1 MDQLSI
7 LYFLAISIYFWKGCE
22 KACTTF
28 LPNPNQPVV
37 ASFSEDQWFVPFM
50 TAQAGNTFIIHPD
63 VKTIDPGLSLPISYA
78 MIWVPS
84 RVKISRALRG

>member
-22 KACTTF
+22 KACTTL
-28 LPNPNQPVV
+28 LPNPPAV
-37 ASFSEDQWFVPFM
+37 ASCSD
-50 TAQAGNTFIIHPD
+50 QAGNTFIIHPD
-63 VKTIDPGLSLPISYA
+63 VKTIDPGHSLPISYA
-78 MIWVPS
+78 MIWVSS